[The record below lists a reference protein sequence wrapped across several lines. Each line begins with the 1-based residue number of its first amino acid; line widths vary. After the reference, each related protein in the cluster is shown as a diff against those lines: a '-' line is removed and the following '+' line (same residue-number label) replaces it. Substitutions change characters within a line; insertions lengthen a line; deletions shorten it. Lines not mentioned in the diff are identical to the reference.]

1 MKCQKCQR
9 KLTAYM
15 DGELSKEEKA
25 HIASHIQSCPECAHT
40 MQMLSRSCDALK
52 WLPEADPPSHF
63 FIRLKARMASEKK
76 DRKERWIERV
86 LLPASAV
93 AVVGMGIFLGSL
105 VGQNGDM
112 VNGNLGVEEEWIS
125 ALDLD
130 RFDDVPS
137 ASLGDAYMEL
147 TYLES
152 PE

>member
-1 MKCQKCQR
+1 MKCQECQR
-9 KLTAYM
+9 KLSAYM
-15 DGELSKEEKA
+15 DSELSKEEKV
-25 HIASHIQSCPECAHT
+25 HIASHIQSCPECARA
-40 MQMLSRSCDALK
+40 MQMLSRTWDTLE

-63 FIRLKARMASEKK
+63 FIRLKARMSSEKK

-93 AVVGMGIFLGSL
+93 AVVGIGIFIGSL
-105 VGQNGDM
+105 VGKNGDM
-112 VNGNLGVEEEWIS
+112 INGNMGVEEEWIS

-130 RFDDVPS
+130 RFDDIPS
-137 ASLGDAYMEL
+137 ASLGNAYIEL